1 MSAGLAGTVPDQVSL
16 SSRTTTSFSLSP
28 TASKYL
34 ENPCCIK
41 ILICFYMLR
50 NAADERTSKSE

>member
-1 MSAGLAGTVPDQVSL
+1 MSAGLTGTVPDQVSL
-16 SSRTTTSFSLSP
+16 SSGTTSFSSS
-28 TASKYL
+28 TSKYL
-34 ENPCCIK
+34 ENLCCIK